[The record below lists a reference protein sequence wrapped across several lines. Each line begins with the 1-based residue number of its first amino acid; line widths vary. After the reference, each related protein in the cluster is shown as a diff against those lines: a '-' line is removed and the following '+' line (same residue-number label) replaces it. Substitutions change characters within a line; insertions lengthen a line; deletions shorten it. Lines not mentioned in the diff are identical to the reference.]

1 MNNQDFL
8 ILKRRL
14 SDIGLD
20 PAEIWKETT
29 GFQQPLYDKIVAELD
44 DMQVKT
50 KGSPLR
56 TIGPYKVALASL
68 EDNPYNYAS
77 LKVMSPAAQFAP

>member
-20 PAEIWKETT
+20 PADIWKDTT

-44 DMQVKT
+44 DMLVKT
-50 KGSPLR
+50 KGSALR
-56 TIGPYKVALASL
+56 TIEPYKVALASL
-68 EDNPYNYAS
+68 KDNPYNYSS
-77 LKVMSPAAQFAP
+77 LKVMSPAPQIAP